1 MKNNAFV
8 LLMIGCA
15 PFLFASSEQQIV
27 DFESERWNID
37 DPDAEVMFY
46 MNETSLYLFEGVAL
60 LKDVDFENG
69 VIEVDVAAHGNPG
82 FAGIVFRYQPGG
94 DHEQIYIRPHRS
106 GLPDAL
112 QYTPVVHGSAAW
124 QLYSGPG
131 YTAEAYIPTNRW
143 VHLKIVVSGETV
155 DVFLNGASEPDLTVR
170 ELKNGISKGS
180 VGLWGRSG
188 AANFAN
194 FRYTLTPSDGASA
207 EALSQN
213 SPPGVIRYWSL
224 SEAFFATEFA
234 EDTLPAREIFNG
246 MKWSN
251 VQSEPDGLVNISR
264 FRAKTTRARTD
275 VAANQKHVAFAKA
288 VIHSDQN
295 QVIRMAFG
303 YSDEVS
309 IFLNG
314 KILFSADSTFR
325 SRDPGFLGIVS
336 VDNDAVYLS
345 LEKGEN
351 ELVLA
356 VRETFGGWGFIC
368 RLDDMTGVT
377 LQ

>member
-1 MKNNAFV
+1 MKKIAFV
-8 LLMIGCA
+8 VLIIGCA
-15 PFLFASSEQQIV
+15 PFLFASSEQPIV
-27 DFESERWNID
+27 EFESERWHID

-46 MNETSLYLFEGVAL
+46 MNEKSLYLVEGIAHL
-60 LKDVDFENG
+60 EDVDFEDG

-82 FAGIVFRYQPGG
+82 FAGVVFRYQPGG
-94 DHEQIYIRPHRS
+94 DHEEIYIRPHRS

-155 DVFLNGASEPDLTVR
+155 EVFLNGAPEPDLTVR

-180 VGLWGRSG
+180 IGLWGRYG

-194 FRYTLTPSDGASA
+194 FRYTLAPSDGASA
-207 EALSQN
+207 PAPSQK
-213 SPPGVIRYWSL
+213 SPPGVIRDWSL
-224 SEAFFATEFA
+224 SEAFLASEFA
-234 EDTLPAREIFNG
+234 EDTLPSHG
-246 MKWSN
+246 MTWSN

-264 FRAKTTRARTD
+264 FRTKTTTTRAD
-275 VAANQKHVAFAKA
+275 VTANQKNVAFAKA
-288 VIHSDQN
+288 VIHSDRN
-295 QVIRMAFG
+295 QVKRMSFG

-314 KILFSADSTFR
+314 QILFSADSTFR
-325 SRDPGFLGIVS
+325 SRDPGFLGIVR

-345 LEKGEN
+345 LEKGDN